1 MSEPTVFHSI
11 KQPNILG
18 IVQNTQLMLTSY
30 KNLFQAACLEG
41 HKAFNDLTEAC
52 DWSQSVTWPDGRE
65 RQMFVN
71 QKLMAAR
78 RAPIGTAETREYF
91 AGRAGRR

>member
-1 MSEPTVFHSI
+1 MYNARLKLTRRKSLFRTAS
-11 KQPNILG
+11 LG
-18 IVQNTQLMLTSY
+18 GY
-30 KNLFQAACLEG
+30 
-41 HKAFNDLTEAC
+41 KAFYDLAEAR
-52 DWSQSVTWPDGRE
+52 DWWRPVTWADSRE

-91 AGRAGRR
+91 AVQAGRQWLARPISGSY